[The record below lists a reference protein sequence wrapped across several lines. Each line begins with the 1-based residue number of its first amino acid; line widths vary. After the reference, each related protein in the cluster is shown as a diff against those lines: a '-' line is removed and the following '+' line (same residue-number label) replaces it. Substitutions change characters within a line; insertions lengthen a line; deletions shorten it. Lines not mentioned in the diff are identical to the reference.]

1 MLTVKYFKEDLP
13 DKILVQSDY
22 FKLVA
27 FLKDWMAKAESPDH
41 VFEFVKSL
49 SKSEKKVIRLKLLT
63 VLETFLKFEIK
74 KANFIVDILKDNNDK
89 LSEFTKAK
97 LLEFGNLEFNRS
109 GDILQILDSITT
121 IFDDEEKE

>member
-27 FLKDWMAKAESPDH
+27 FLKDWMGKAESPDR